1 MSEKKEKYLTISEFG
16 RLCGVTRKTLI
27 FYDKEGVFSPSY
39 RDKNGYR
46 YYSLK
51 QYDTFNLIL
60 DLRKIGVTLEDIK
73 LYLDERAPEKCID
86 LLQEENKKIQKKIEE
101 LNLISKVINN
111 KIKLTKEGIEEINNL
126 DVSIEE
132 REEEYMLYS
141 RIESNNQKDLMKD
154 LTNFVNYCNEEGIDY
169 GYSIGATVSKESIL
183 NKKFTACDKFF
194 VNVSDEYKKYKEAR
208 LLIKPKGLYAIINH
222 RGDYYCTD
230 KSYEKLLEYIDA
242 NEYRI
247 CGESYENSLLD
258 YFSIKDEKDYLTEI
272 SIRVE
277 KK

>member
-1 MSEKKEKYLTISEFG
+1 MNEKKEKYLTISEFG

-27 FYDKEGVFSPSY
+27 FYDKEGVFSPIFK
-39 RDKNGYR
+39 DTNGYR

-51 QYDTFNLIL
+51 QYDTFNIIL
-60 DLRKIGVTLEDIK
+60 DLRTIGVTLEDIK

-86 LLQEENKKIQKKIEE
+86 LLEEENKKIKKKIEE
-101 LNLISKVINN
+101 LNFISKVINN
-111 KIKLTKEGIEEINNL
+111 KIKITKEGIEERNNL
-126 DVSIEE
+126 GVYIEE
-132 REEEYMLYS
+132 REEEYILYS
-141 RIESNNQKDLMKD
+141 NIKSNNQKDLMKD

-169 GYSIGATVSKESIL
+169 GYSIGATISAENIL
-183 NKKFTACDKFF
+183 NKKFNACDKFF
-194 VNVSDEYKKYKEAR
+194 VNVSDEYKKYKEDK

-242 NEYRI
+242 NGYRI

-272 SIRVE
+272 SIGVE